1 MAYGVWPA
9 PPASRPLSREGHTP
23 YAIRHKPAM
32 TIECPHCATR
42 FRLDPAQLS
51 DSRSMLKCARCRR
64 VFPAPGRSQPT
75 RPRSKPTSR
84 EENLSF
90 VFDDDDEWRASELA
104 PEHVP
109 EEPFLLNVSAPEADP
124 APEPPPKP
132 TRPSA
137 APPPP
142 PPREELELV
151 RGDDADEPEIDAVTD
166 DDGPA
171 PQRVGGGIS
180 LRSVFVF
187 LMLVVCAYGAL
198 TWTLLDDPYWAARL
212 TQTLPVIGKEVR
224 ERAVGQDVALIEVE
238 GRYER
243 TKEGRLVFVV
253 TGKAVNHSAESL
265 RGVQIVSRLYG
276 PSDRPIDEQVT
287 ACGNPMEAHIGDLS
301 IHQVAILRGIKPPP
315 DFGVQPGGQCPFV
328 AIFLDVP
335 PATGAFS
342 TEVAR
347 AQRQV

>member
-1 MAYGVWPA
+1 
-9 PPASRPLSREGHTP
+9 
-23 YAIRHKPAM
+23 M
-32 TIECPHCATR
+32 TIECPHCLTR

-64 VFPAPGRSQPT
+64 VFPAPGRSQPA
-75 RPRSKPTSR
+75 RPRAKPAPP
-84 EENLSF
+84 EQNLSF
-90 VFDDDDEWRASELA
+90 DFDEDDDEWRAPELA
-104 PEHVP
+104 PEGVP
-109 EEPFLLNVSAPEADP
+109 EEEFLLNAP
-124 APEPPPKP
+124 
-132 TRPSA
+132 
-137 APPPP
+137 
-142 PPREELELV
+142 
-151 RGDDADEPEIDAVTD
+151 ADEPRAEPAPPAAAVPAAAPTLTGRRKNEPLDLVRDD
-166 DDGPA
+166 DDGDDESDDDDDEDERSA
-171 PQRVGGGIS
+171 TRRSGGIS

-187 LMLVVCAYGAL
+187 LVLVVGAYGAL

-224 ERAVGQDVALIEVE
+224 ERTLIGQDVALIEVQ

-243 TKEGRLVFVV
+243 TKEGKLVFIV
-253 TGKAVNHSAESL
+253 TGKAVNHSAQSL

-276 PSDRPIDEQVT
+276 PADRPLDEQVT
-287 ACGNPMEAHIGDLS
+287 ACGNPMEAHISDLS

-335 PATGAFS
+335 AATGAFS